1 MLTFTALSPTSF
13 KLQNGDATLTVFP
26 DGAKAAK
33 DGIALAALP
42 EAPSSLRL
50 RSHSTG
56 SGPSAGQAG
65 SGETKGMISW
75 PGEYNMSG
83 ISVRGIGHED
93 GKQVSYVADPDH
105 VRCAFLSDPVKDWT
119 DKQIEAVGD
128 IDVLVLPAADP
139 KVTQKLVDEFD
150 PRVLILLP
158 GKDKEALKA
167 VEKVIGVKERVSEY
181 KIKGTL
187 PAEGREVVVLV

>member
-26 DGAKAAK
+26 DKAAK
-33 DGIALAALP
+33 DGITLSALP
-42 EAPSSLRL
+42 EEKES
-50 RSHSTG
+50 
-56 SGPSAGQAG
+56 
-65 SGETKGMISW
+65 KGVISW

-83 ISVRGIGHED
+83 VSVRGIGHDD

-105 VRCAFLSDPVKDWT
+105 VRCAFLSDPVNDWT

-128 IDVLVLPAADP
+128 IDVMVMTAADV
-139 KVTQKLVDEFD
+139 KLTQKLVDEFD

-158 GKDKEALKA
+158 GKDKEALKS
-167 VEKVIGVKERVSEY
+167 VEKVIGVKQRASEY
-181 KIKGTL
+181 KIKGSL
-187 PAEGREVVVLV
+187 PQEGREVVVLA